1 MDEAYYDDPFENEY
15 EPDLFSVNGTITS
28 EGVWRWNE
36 EGDQDLP
43 DA

>member
-15 EPDLFSVNGTITS
+15 EPDLFSVNGTS
-28 EGVWRWNE
+28 EGVCWNE